1 MGRGSYVAGSKGLP
15 HQRSNRMDYCVKV
28 FHVTATGHRPACST
42 RDSLP
47 LLFITC
53 GGGLV
58 LCGAWLAAHFAQRV
72 RYPHVFCRI
81 HYISDC
87 MKHPC
92 RAASRSYARSV
103 RTPRRIRKDKRRN
116 CLFHVVSRRV
126 SEEAKFVKSS
136 RTELRRV
143 VQSRKHHARRVL

>member
-1 MGRGSYVAGSKGLP
+1 
-15 HQRSNRMDYCVKV
+15 MDYCVKV

-53 GGGLV
+53 GGGL
-58 LCGAWLAAHFAQRV
+58 LPCGAWLAAHFAQHV

-87 MKHPC
+87 MSHPC
-92 RAASRSYARSV
+92 RAASRSRSYARSV
-103 RTPRRIRKDKRRN
+103 RTPRRPRRW
-116 CLFHVVSRRV
+116 RRR
-126 SEEAKFVKSS
+126 EENGKF
-136 RTELRRV
+136 
-143 VQSRKHHARRVL
+143 ARE